1 MVVVV
6 AGDSPIPLRLRL
18 AVSCASLPQTPR
30 RQKKMLHRQRTV
42 FGLKPTHSSGSTTL
56 EGCLACLR
64 PTITAVSIYLPAPCI
79 HLHILDILAFYL
91 SVTRLDIPP
100 CLSCVCVCVCV
111 FSSSAFSWWLAHHRV
126 VFVRTTR
133 LFISYHYTSCALSS
147 PRVRT
152 VTWRCVRA
160 SSLVLSFLLSKQT

>member
-1 MVVVV
+1 VVVVV

-111 FSSSAFSWWLAHHRV
+111 FILCILLVAGASSSGFRTYHSIVHFVPLHLMCTFQSSSAYCHMALRARFLVGV
-126 VFVRTTR
+126 VFS
-133 LFISYHYTSCALSS
+133 IE
-147 PRVRT
+147 
-152 VTWRCVRA
+152 
-160 SSLVLSFLLSKQT
+160 